1 MKIKVCKLKE
11 IGLLTENKNL
21 EVGKDT
27 IKPIL
32 PTYGK
37 EGDSCMDIYPIY
49 CERDTDRDRII
60 YHTGL
65 AFNVGGT
72 KDVPNEMEIRPR
84 SNLTKSNWYIP
95 NAPATL
101 DFGYRGE
108 LLVIMKNRTSIK
120 VLKLFKC
127 IRTDVPLKNNTRQ
140 VFDAIY
146 SELYKDINNIP
157 YQCNGEDRCCQ
168 LKINESVRVE
178 WDEVN
183 SVDELGASERGAG
196 GFGSTGGAVK

>member
-1 MKIKVCKLKE
+1 MKVKVCKLKE

-27 IKPIL
+27 IEPIL

-37 EGDSCMDIYPIY
+37 EGDCCMDIYPIY
-49 CERDTDRDRII
+49 CERDLVKDRII

-72 KDVPNEMEIRPR
+72 KDTPNEMEIRPR
-84 SNLTKSNWYIP
+84 SNFTKSNWYIP
-95 NAPATL
+95 NAPGTL
-101 DFGYRGE
+101 DYGYRGE
-108 LLVIMKNRTSIK
+108 LLVIMKNRTSYNI
-120 VLKLFKC
+120 LELFKS
-127 IRTDVPLKNNTRQ
+127 IRTDVALKNNTRQ
-140 VFDAIY
+140 AFDAAY
-146 SELYKDINNIP
+146 RELYNEVNSIP

-168 LKINESVRVE
+168 IKINQSVRVE
-178 WDEVN
+178 WDEVKSIEN
-183 SVDELGASERGAG
+183 LGASERGAG